1 MKPKDIR
8 IDLIFLL
15 LADITKNINNLLAL
29 GNLLPENKNIKLL
42 FIDNIILVKNNKYL
56 LTLL

>member
-1 MKPKDIR
+1 M
-8 IDLIFLL
+8 
-15 LADITKNINNLLAL
+15 NNLLAL
-29 GNLLPENKNIKLL
+29 SDLLPENKNIKLL

>member
-1 MKPKDIR
+1 MKPKDRR

-15 LADITKNINNLLAL
+15 LADIAKNINNLLAL
-29 GNLLPENKNIKLL
+29 GDPLPENKNIKLL

>member
-15 LADITKNINNLLAL
+15 LADITKNMNNLLAL
-29 GNLLPENKNIKLL
+29 GDQLPENKNIKLL

>member
-1 MKPKDIR
+1 M
-8 IDLIFLL
+8 
-15 LADITKNINNLLAL
+15 NNLLAL
-29 GNLLPENKNIKLL
+29 GDQLPENKNIKLL

>member
-15 LADITKNINNLLAL
+15 LADITKNMNNLLAL
-29 GNLLPENKNIKLL
+29 GDPLPENKNIKLL

>member
-1 MKPKDIR
+1 M
-8 IDLIFLL
+8 
-15 LADITKNINNLLAL
+15 NNLLAL
-29 GNLLPENKNIKLL
+29 GNPLPENKNIKLL